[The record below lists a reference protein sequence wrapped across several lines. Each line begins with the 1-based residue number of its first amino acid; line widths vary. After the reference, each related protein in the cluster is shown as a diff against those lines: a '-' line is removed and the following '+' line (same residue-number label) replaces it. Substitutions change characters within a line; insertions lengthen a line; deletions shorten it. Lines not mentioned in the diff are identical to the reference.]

1 MKNIKFNSFHYF
13 ILLFLF
19 LFNHLFSQ
27 NYTVKYVNKA
37 PLYAT
42 ASILQDY
49 DSDGDLDIIITRRK
63 TTTDIEPSSV
73 EWLENDGSGQF
84 PRNTLFG
91 ELSVPIDIDLGD
103 FNKDGLFDY
112 VVSQKYLNLSTGALI
127 LAIKQNDGNYNVSI
141 IEDSIRTDQSAVA
154 DFDNDGNL
162 DIVSVGFNRNDVSI
176 YWNDG
181 SLNFSKQPIAD
192 SVIQVQLV
200 EIDDID
206 DDGDTDIL
214 YGGGGLNGF
223 RLLYN
228 NGAGI
233 FDSSKTL
240 FLNNGQYSNAKR
252 GMTIADVNNDG
263 IKDIV
268 AFSGVGFGGM
278 YFLDGSQNFESSIID
293 IDGIDLGGDIIIYD
307 FDQNGLND
315 IIRQNGGDNYLSIL
329 YQDTELNFRVEL
341 LEQNWDNQGPG
352 QMSIGDLDGD
362 GDIDL
367 VFPENGNV
375 DGDLSWFENINGK
388 LYRHNLYS
396 EIEAVRVPKLGDID
410 NDGDIDIVIT
420 AGDDGAK
427 SEEDEIN
434 WFENR
439 GSENFIEHRVD
450 DNITAPGD
458 VELGDIDSDGFL
470 DIVATS
476 YEDSTLIWYK
486 KDGEGWI
493 KNSISDNLVNPLGC
507 EISDIDSDNDLD
519 IIVCSSGED
528 KIILFSNNGSGIFTR
543 SELNNSIIMP
553 QEIKAL
559 DLNNDNEID
568 FVVCTLD
575 TNNTIV
581 AFLNDGLENFS
592 KTILAVGQQST
603 TLGVGYWDNNDT
615 PDIIAGFDKGTV
627 LGEEQ
632 RDIAVFL
639 NDGLANFIDSSLV
652 MLEERTSTLELVDL
666 DNDSDVDII
675 FGSGSS
681 GILPLRIAI
690 NSDGK
695 IEMVKEI
702 SKSAA
707 RVYGIAGGDLTGDGT
722 ADIIASD
729 QVNST
734 NNLLLLVGD
743 ISTDVNEN
751 ITQILP
757 NKMEL
762 LQNYPNPFNPETTIK
777 FTIDKQK
784 DVSLIVYNL
793 LGERV
798 KTLLNGEKQKGV
810 YEITWN
816 GKNENGTQLP
826 SGIYFLRFEADGTQ
840 FLKKL
845 VMLK

>member
-1 MKNIKFNSFHYF
+1 MKHINFNSFLF
-13 ILLFLF
+13 VILPFLF
-19 LFNHLFSQ
+19 FFNQAFSQ

-42 ASILQDY
+42 ASILHDY
-49 DSDGDLDIIITRRK
+49 DNDGDLDIIITRRK
-63 TTTDIEPSSV
+63 TTTDIEASSV

-127 LAIKQNDGNYNVSI
+127 LAIRQNDGIYNVSI

-154 DFDNDGNL
+154 DFNNDGNL
-162 DIVSVGFNRNDVSI
+162 DIVSVGFNRNSVSI

-181 SLNFSKQPIAD
+181 SLNFNKQSIAD
-192 SVIQVQLV
+192 SVTQVQLV
-200 EIDDID
+200 EINDID

-233 FDSSKTL
+233 FDSSQTL
-240 FLNNGQYSNAKR
+240 YMNNAQYSNAKR
-252 GMTIADVNNDG
+252 GMTIADINNDG
-263 IKDIV
+263 VKDIL

-278 YFLDGSQNFESSIID
+278 YFLDGSQNFASSIID
-293 IDGIDLGGDIIIYD
+293 IDGIDLGGDIIVYD

-315 IIRQNGGDNYLSIL
+315 IIRQNGGDDYLSIL
-329 YQDTELNFRVEL
+329 YQDSDLNFRVEL
-341 LEQNWDNQGPG
+341 LEQNWDNQGPS

-362 GDIDL
+362 NDIDL

-375 DGDLSWFENINGK
+375 DGDMSWFENINGK
-388 LYRHNLYS
+388 LYRHYLYS
-396 EIEAVRVPKLGDID
+396 EIEAVRIPKLGDMD

-439 GSENFIEHRVD
+439 GDANFIEHRVD
-450 DNITAPGD
+450 DKISAPGD

-476 YEDSTLIWYK
+476 SEDSTLMWYK
-486 KDGEGWI
+486 RNGEGWVRI
-493 KNSISDNLVNPLGC
+493 LISENLVNPLGC
-507 EISDIDSDNDLD
+507 EITDIDSDNDLD
-519 IIVCSSGED
+519 IVVCSSGED
-528 KIILFSNNGSGIFTR
+528 KIILFLNNGSGIFTG
-543 SELNNSIIMP
+543 SELDNSIIMP

-559 DLNNDNEID
+559 DLNNDSEVD
-568 FVVCTLD
+568 LVVCSLD

-581 AFLNDGLENFS
+581 AYINDGSENIT

-603 TLGVGYWDNNDT
+603 TLDIGDWDNNDT

-639 NDGLANFIDSSLV
+639 NDGSANFIDSSLI
-652 MLEERTSTLELVDL
+652 MLEERTSTLELVDV
-666 DNDSDVDII
+666 DNDNDLDIV

-681 GILPLRIAI
+681 GVFPLRMAI
-690 NSDGK
+690 NSDGN

-702 SKSAA
+702 TNSAV
-707 RVYGIAGGDLTGDGT
+707 RVYGIVGGDLSGDGV
-722 ADIIASD
+722 ADLIASD

-743 ISTDVNEN
+743 ISTDINEK
-751 ITQILP
+751 ITQFLP
-757 NKMEL
+757 DKMKL

-784 DVSLIVYNL
+784 NVSLIVYDL
-793 LGERV
+793 LGRRV
-798 KTLLNGEKQKGV
+798 KTLLNEEKQKGV
-810 YEITWN
+810 YELKWN
-816 GKNENGTQLP
+816 GKNENGNQLP
-826 SGIYFLRFEADGTQ
+826 SGIYFLRVESNGSQ
-840 FLKKL
+840 FFKKM